1 MRDIPELTV
10 PESRVPELNCGRFVL
25 RRWNLTDAD
34 VSVVLQ
40 AAQDPQIARYSRVGL
55 ARTPQAAAQWIR
67 TRDVPGRLDWAM
79 TTSDSVLGRVSLADI
94 DEADGVAEL
103 GYWLLPEHRGRGLAS
118 EAVGAV
124 EYHAFGPLG
133 LGRLVIRHEPENDR
147 SCLLAQRRGYLAE
160 GTARGAFALGGKR
173 RDLHVHAR
181 LATDPPAS

>member
-1 MRDIPELTV
+1 MDLHQPRPTTSRIAPDLRYRRFMRATSEPKV
-10 PESRVPELNCGRFVL
+10 PEPEVPVLNSERFVL

-124 EYHAFGPLG
+124 ERSTSRSILCLCPVSKAEPSGFHSLIPL
-133 LGRLVIRHEPENDR
+133 
-147 SCLLAQRRGYLAE
+147 Y
-160 GTARGAFALGGKR
+160 
-173 RDLHVHAR
+173 
-181 LATDPPAS
+181 